1 MHSDLSPHLHTEE
14 CNKLIDL
21 LKECHVKHAFGKF
34 LGFCN
39 DADREVI
46 KCLRKE
52 REQKRKANQEK
63 AQDIQ
68 QKIKSKST
76 EA

>member
-14 CNKLIDL
+14 CNKLITL
-21 LKECHVKHAFGKF
+21 LKECHKEHPVGRF

-39 DADREVI
+39 DADRLLVR
-46 KCLRKE
+46 CLRKE

-63 AQDIQ
+63 AKEMQR
-68 QKIKSKST
+68 KLKGET
-76 EA
+76 A